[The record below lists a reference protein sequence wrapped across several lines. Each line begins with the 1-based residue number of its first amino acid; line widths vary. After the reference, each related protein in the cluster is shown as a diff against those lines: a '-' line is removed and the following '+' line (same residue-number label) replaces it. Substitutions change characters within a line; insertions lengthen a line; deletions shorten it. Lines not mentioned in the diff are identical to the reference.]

1 VYIADFAESAPD
13 RAAVIMGASGRR
25 ISYREL
31 NEASIR
37 FARVLHDCGLR
48 RGDHFAV
55 LLENHPAYFEIV
67 WAGMRAGLYITAVN
81 AHLTAAEAGY
91 IIDDCGAKV
100 LITSAALSDL
110 AQALVELTPG
120 VERRFMVD
128 GAMPGHD
135 SYEAAVAEV
144 AEATPLEEQSRG
156 MVMLYSSGTTGRPKG
171 IKFPLPPADSPLGE
185 WEIGEHSRARYG
197 FGEDMVFLSP
207 APLYHAAPLRVAM
220 AVQSVGGTVVVMER
234 FDPAAALALMARERV
249 THSQWVPTMFVRML
263 KLPPAERTRHDLSH
277 HRVAT
282 HAAAPCPVHVK
293 EQMIEWWGP
302 IIEEYYSGTE
312 NFGSTAITSLEWL
325 AHKGSVGRPAANV
338 VIHICDD
345 EGNEVPAGE
354 TGAVYFEDP
363 AAAFEYHGDPNKTS
377 SAHHPAHPTWR
388 SLGDIGKVDDDGYL
402 YLTDRR
408 AFMIVSGG
416 VNIYPQEIE
425 DVLLAHDKVL
435 DVAVFGVPNA
445 EMGEEVK
452 AVVQP
457 MAGAEP
463 GEALAAELQ
472 AWCEGRLAHYKWP
485 RSIDFDAQ
493 LPRLDNGKLY
503 KTALRE
509 RYWEGRATRVV

>member
-1 VYIADFAESAPD
+1 MYIADFAESAPD
-13 RAAVIMGASGRR
+13 RAAVVMGGSGRR

-31 NEASIR
+31 NEGSIR

-55 LLENHPAYFEIV
+55 LLENNPAYFEIV

-100 LITSAALSDL
+100 LVTSAALGAL
-110 AQALVELTPG
+110 ADAVVALTPG
-120 VERRFMVD
+120 VEHRFMVD
-128 GAMPGHD
+128 GTAPGHD
-135 SYEAAVAEV
+135 SYEAAVA
-144 AEATPLEEQSRG
+144 AQEATPLEEQTRG

-171 IKFPLPPADSPLGE
+171 IKFPLPSADSPLGE

-197 FGEDMVFLSP
+197 FGEEMVFLSP

-234 FDPAAALALMARERV
+234 FDPALTLAVMERERV

-263 KLPPAERTRHDLSH
+263 KLPPAERTRYDLSH

-312 NFGSTAITSLEWL
+312 NFGSTAITSAEWL
-325 AHKGSVGRPAANV
+325 AHKGSVGRPANNV

-345 EGNEVPAGE
+345 EGHEVPVGE

-363 AAAFEYHGDPNKTS
+363 TAAFEYHGDPTKTS
-377 SAHHPAHPTWR
+377 SAHHPVHRTWR
-388 SLGDIGKVDDDGYL
+388 SLGDIGKVDEDGYL

-435 DVAVFGVPNA
+435 DVAVFGVPNT

-457 MAGAEP
+457 MPGAEA
-463 GEALAAELQ
+463 GEVLAAELQ

-485 RSIDFDAQ
+485 RSIDFDPQ

-503 KTALRE
+503 KTALRD
-509 RYWEGRATRVV
+509 RYWEGRSSRVV

>member
-1 VYIADFAESAPD
+1 MYIGDFAETAPE
-13 RAAVIMGASGRR
+13 RAAIVMGESGRR

-31 NEASIR
+31 NEGSIR
-37 FARVLHDCGLR
+37 FARVLRHCGLR
-48 RGDHFAV
+48 PGDHFAV

-67 WAGMRAGLYITAVN
+67 WAGMRSGLYVTAVN

-91 IIDDCGAKV
+91 IVDDCEAKV
-100 LITSAALSDL
+100 LVTSAALAAVADEMV
-110 AQALVELTPG
+110 ALTPG
-120 VERRFMVD
+120 VTDRFMVD
-128 GAMPGHD
+128 GTTPHHR
-135 SYEAAVAEV
+135 SYEEAVA
-144 AEATPLEEQSRG
+144 AQEATPLEEQARG

-185 WEIGEHSRARYG
+185 WEIAEHSRARFG
-197 FGEDMVFLSP
+197 FGEEMVFLCP
-207 APLYHAAPLRVAM
+207 APLYHSAPLRVAM
-220 AVQSVGGTVVVMER
+220 AVHSVGGTVVVMER
-234 FDPAAALALMARERV
+234 FDPALALELIARERV

-263 KLPPAERTRHDLSH
+263 KLPEAERTRHDLSS
-277 HRVAT
+277 HRMAT
-282 HAAAPCPVHVK
+282 HAAAPCAVHVK

-312 NFGSTAITSLEWL
+312 NFGSTSITSAEWL
-325 AHKGSVGRPAANV
+325 AHKGSVGRTAGVA

-345 EGNEVPAGE
+345 DGRELAVGE

-363 AAAFEYHGDPNKTS
+363 HAAFEYHGDPTKTS
-377 SAHHPAHPTWR
+377 SAQHPVHATWR
-388 SLGDIGKVDDDGYL
+388 TLGDIGRVDEDGYL

-425 DVLLAHDKVL
+425 DVLLAHPAVL

-457 MAGAEP
+457 VAGADP
-463 GEALAAELQ
+463 GEALAADLQ
-472 AWCEGRLAHYKWP
+472 AWCEGRLARYKWP
-485 RSIDFDAQ
+485 RSIDFEIQ

-503 KTALRE
+503 KTGLRD
-509 RYWEGRATRVV
+509 RYWEGRESRVV